1 MSEAVFRSGQE
12 PTFFDEFCTFLFIV
26 FLTVDLTFLT
36 VNLTKTARDSTCKLR
51 YERCGQ
57 SVLRA

>member
-1 MSEAVFRSGQE
+1 MSEEVFRGGQE

-26 FLTVDLTFLT
+26 FLTVDLIFLT
-36 VNLTKTARDSTCKLR
+36 VNLTKTARDSTGKLR
-51 YERCGQ
+51 YERCRQ